1 MPNNQLEKEIF
12 VIYKTDQ
19 PSNSLYSVKK
29 NKEYEKRHSRSG
41 VFGGGRRFTSISI
54 WNRSNLKQ

>member
-19 PSNSLYSVKK
+19 PSNSLHSQRTIINKNSVKK
-29 NKEYEKRHSRSG
+29 
-41 VFGGGRRFTSISI
+41 
-54 WNRSNLKQ
+54 

>member
-29 NKEYEKRHSRSG
+29 IQNMKRGTLG
-41 VFGGGRRFTSISI
+41 VVC
-54 WNRSNLKQ
+54 LVVEEDLLV